1 VNPFGSARP
10 KLRAVL
16 LALTGIVVVAVTLFR
31 VPLAT
36 IFTLGVLLICPLIM
50 VGIHGGV
57 HGADRNPSDEVR
69 SDTTDRTREG
79 GRRVPSRLARSPHDF
94 GPGRSA
100 SARQRLARREGVE
113 PPTF

>member
-1 VNPFGSARP
+1 VNPFGSTRP
-10 KLRAVL
+10 KLRTVL
-16 LALTGIVVVAVTLFR
+16 LALAGTAVVVLALSR

-50 VGIHGGV
+50 VGIHSGV
-57 HGADRNPSDEVR
+57 HGSDRNLSDAVR
-69 SDTTDRTREG
+69 TEPTDRTREG
-79 GRRVPSRLARSPHDF
+79 GKRVPSRLARSPHDF